1 MKISLNWLNDYV
13 TVTIPPEEL
22 IERMTMIGLVSETV
36 EEKDGDKILDVET
49 YANRPDTLGHLGV
62 AREIAAML
70 EVPLIE
76 KKWPVDELDQ
86 KTGEVTDIQIWDDG
100 LCPRY
105 CGIVVKGVRVGP
117 SPDWLRRRIE
127 AMGLRPINNIV
138 DASNFVLFATAHPIH
153 VFDLNKLAGRKII
166 VRKANKGESLKTLE
180 GKLLELSP
188 DMLVIADEEK
198 PVALA
203 GVIGGEETGVVEST
217 TDVFIES
224 ACFDPVSVR
233 MTGKKAG
240 LSTDASYRFE
250 RGADISFPPQAA
262 LMAASILS
270 QFGGKVT
277 RGVLDIFPKPRKT
290 KSVILRLSK
299 VNGLL
304 GTKVPGDFISRVLKQ
319 LGFSAAEDKKG
330 IWRVNVPTF
339 RVDIEGEADLVEE
352 VARFYGYDK
361 IPSQITPL
369 RAMEPPAGK
378 TRDRLGRVRDILF
391 HQGFDEVINF
401 SFADP
406 DKENVLN
413 SGRKPIPIR
422 NPISAKASLLRTN
435 LMAGLLE
442 NAAWNRNREV
452 DDIHV
457 FEIGNIYFWTE
468 EGRAERLVLGLL
480 DAGPLGK
487 PNWQSRPEMTDFY
500 HIKGAVEALMSGLR
514 YEPFVFEEVSH
525 PYFEDGEVLSVVFK
539 GERIGVFGHLRKT
552 VLDAYSLEGP
562 VYAAELDLTGLF
574 EKQPRPFAF
583 VPVPKFPGTYRD
595 ISFLVDKSVRYQ
607 DVRRAVE
614 RLSIPCLEGFELQD
628 RYAGPSVPG
637 NRVSL
642 SVRLRF
648 RHPKRTLTTEEVDKF
663 QQEVIG
669 HLKSGLNIQLREG
682 GQN

>member
-13 TVTIPPEEL
+13 AVTIPPAEL
-22 IERMTMIGLVSETV
+22 VERMTMIGLVAETI
-36 EEKDGDKILDVET
+36 EEKDGDIILDVET

-70 EVPLIE
+70 EAPIIE
-76 KKWPVDELDQ
+76 KKWPVEELDQ
-86 KTGEVTDIQIWDDG
+86 KTGEVMDIQIWDDG
-100 LCPRY
+100 FCPRY

-117 SPDWLRRRIE
+117 SPDWLRKRIE
-127 AMGLRPINNIV
+127 GMGLRPINNVV
-138 DASNFVLFATAHPIH
+138 DASNYVLFATAHPIH

-166 VRKANKGESLKTLE
+166 VRKASKGESLKTLE

-203 GVIGGEETGVVEST
+203 GVMGGEETGVVEST

-233 MTGKKAG
+233 MTGKKTG

-250 RGADISFPPQAA
+250 RGADISFPPRAA

-270 QFGGKVT
+270 QFGGKAT
-277 RGVLDIFPKPRKT
+277 RGVLDIYPKPRKT
-290 KSVILRLSK
+290 RSVILRLSR

-319 LGFSAAEDKKG
+319 LGFTAAEDKKG

-339 RVDIEGEADLVEE
+339 RVDIEGETDLVEE

-361 IPSQITPL
+361 IPSEITPL
-369 RAMEPPAGK
+369 RAMEPPAAK
-378 TRDRLGRVRDILF
+378 TRDRLWKLRDNLF

-422 NPISAKASLLRTN
+422 NPISAKASLLRTS

-442 NAAWNRNREV
+442 NAAWNRNREI
-452 DDIHV
+452 DDIHI

-480 DAGPLGK
+480 STGPLGK
-487 PNWQSRPEMTDFY
+487 PSWQARPEMADFY
-500 HIKGAVEALMSGLR
+500 HIKGAVEVLMSGLR

-539 GERIGVFGHLRKT
+539 GERVGVFGHLRKT

-583 VPVPKFPGTYRD
+583 APVPKFPGAYRD
-595 ISFLVDKSVRYQ
+595 ISFLVDRSVRYQ
-607 DVRRAVE
+607 DVRRAIE

-637 NRVSL
+637 NRISL

-682 GQN
+682 GLN